1 MEQYNIKH
9 IISWHAYRRIN
20 IIQADFD
27 HSQPKNITI
36 NVSEND
42 EITNIALGKSVYA
55 SSYNTDE
62 NRYASYL
69 VDGDSST
76 RWAQQQGT
84 AGQTSTIDL
93 DLEAFYNIT
102 KTSIDFEL
110 DSCRIQL

>member
-1 MEQYNIKH
+1 MTTVNQ
-9 IISWHAYRRIN
+9 
-20 IIQADFD
+20 
-27 HSQPKNITI
+27 KNITI

-42 EITNIALGKSVYA
+42 EITNIALGKPVYA

-93 DLEAFYNIT
+93 DLEGIYNIT
-102 KTSIDFEL
+102 KLLLILNLTVPDTI
-110 DSCRIQL
+110 IK